1 MADNT
6 DIWIS
11 IAGWHTDYLSDNC
24 SHQINLKRFYDDL
37 EGLDYYKNIDSC
49 YAKKYISKESEEKQY
64 SEGWSKFIP
73 NPISKN
79 YYSQYH
85 VTYLKEYLEDEDI
98 YVVIIRYFD
107 DEENAIE
114 YYNKLDKEVKQ
125 IVVKGAVKEFTGY
138 EAFMLL

>member
-11 IAGWHTDYLSDNC
+11 IAGWHTDYLSDSY

-37 EGLDYYKNIDSC
+37 EGLDYYKDIASC
-49 YAKKYISKESEEKQY
+49 YAKKYISKESGELQY
-64 SEGWSKFIP
+64 SEGWAKFIP
-73 NPISKN
+73 NPVTKN

-85 VTYLKEYLEDEDI
+85 VTYLKEYLENDDI
-98 YVVIIRYFD
+98 CVVIIRYFD
-107 DEENAIE
+107 DEENAID
-114 YYNKLDKEVKQ
+114 YYNKLDKEVKH
-125 IVVKGAVKEFTGY
+125 IVVKGIIKEFTGY